1 MAPNSRTGLNLLG
14 NELPY
19 EYITCSFD
27 WADSLEV
34 KVVGQLKGRLRL
46 DSLEYHLLKRPTGLD
61 FAKLRQ
67 CNAIFQVK
75 YCNSLLS
82 SLVRGSHR
90 LTWLGLRAH
99 TRSPL
104 ARSWNGRGRLDL
116 LITGHFSIA
125 KGFPHHGV
133 TDTYCVWSMVIG
145 FYKVPGTEPI

>member
-14 NELPY
+14 NELPC
-19 EYITCSFD
+19 EYITYSFD

-34 KVVGQLKGRLRL
+34 KAVGQLKGPLRL

-61 FAKLRQ
+61 FAKVRQ
-67 CNAIFQVK
+67 CNAIFEVK

-82 SLVRGSHR
+82 SLMRGPDR
-90 LTWLGLRAH
+90 LTRLGLRAH

-116 LITGHFSIA
+116 LIIGLFSIA

-145 FYKVPGTEPI
+145 FYNVPGTEPI